1 MSLMERKDSRMVIW
15 EASKGSIGDVGK
27 YQMNPTGNVFS
38 INLCTSFRID
48 ILGNWYVYNVTF
60 FCILACQN
68 SLLLENWISKCSFG
82 ALLWNFVSTVVVKGR
97 SIFRYLYNTQFRTN
111 NLFITIYQTWRWAL
125 LQLLINETIDSKPR
139 SSERAIHQTS
149 NTWW

>member
-1 MSLMERKDSRMVIW
+1 MERKDTRMVIW

-68 SLLLENWISKCSFG
+68 SLLLENWISKWSFA
-82 ALLWNFVSTVVVKGR
+82 ALLWNFVSTVVLKGR

-125 LQLLINETIDSKPR
+125 LQLPVEKWDHSLKAKIIR
-139 SSERAIHQTS
+139 ACYSSNI
-149 NTWW
+149 